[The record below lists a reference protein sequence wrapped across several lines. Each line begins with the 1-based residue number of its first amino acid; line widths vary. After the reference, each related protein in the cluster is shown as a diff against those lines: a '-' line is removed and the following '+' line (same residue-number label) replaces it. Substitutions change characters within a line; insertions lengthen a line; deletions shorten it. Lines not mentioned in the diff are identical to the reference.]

1 MLICDFIEAP
11 IVFMAERLFPKTVR
25 SRRLGVDTKGLEGYL
40 QFTNELFSGN
50 MDYPEIFE
58 DMARSWGCKKNNILW
73 NECRVSS
80 EMLIDAA
87 NKSMEDQ
94 DRIFYKA
101 LGHLL
106 HIDDVPYSDGD
117 DLKSNS

>member
-1 MLICDFIEAP
+1 
-11 IVFMAERLFPKTVR
+11 
-25 SRRLGVDTKGLEGYL
+25 
-40 QFTNELFSGN
+40 

-94 DRIFYKA
+94 DSIFYKA

-106 HIDDVPYSDGD
+106 HIEDVPYSDGD
-117 DLKSNS
+117 DLKSNSNEEDKSPEGQDESESDDDSDDDQMRAAHRAKRTRGSFVQGPTRK